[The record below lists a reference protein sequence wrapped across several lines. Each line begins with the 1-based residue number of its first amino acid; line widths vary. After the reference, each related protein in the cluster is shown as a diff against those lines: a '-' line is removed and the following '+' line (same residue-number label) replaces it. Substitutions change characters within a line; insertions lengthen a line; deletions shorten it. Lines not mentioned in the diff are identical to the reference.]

1 MYVYRDDIYIV
12 TNCIDYVN
20 MHIYIYIYLYMYV
33 WIYVQIQTDTYM
45 CIYIY
50 NLVLYY
56 IIYCIFY
63 CIIWYYCILY
73 YTYIYIYIF
82 EFIIY
87 IYTLCLY
94 YIFSIYIYIIFALY
108 YLMVNYAYFQ
118 RVSTKEILS
127 GDEDS
132 LCRVPGGFGACGG
145 PNDGWRQHLHM
156 VTRAFLSAQVGW
168 GNAPQLRKKL
178 EDISFSM
185 QGMPESKCTMS
196 MSIRADA
203 WALHELGTST
213 CLSTAWVYIYICFL
227 VCFVLFCIV
236 DIYNIY
242 IYIHIYICFFLFW
255 SFIHTV
261 FIHIYIYISMDISN
275 RVAYVGDTI
284 YYIYARAVLRHN
296 MLIWQ
301 SWLHRG
307 YITKQSL
314 AAWHFAGS
322 VELLEESLTR
332 VRGRMKEICDLEAVP
347 AMDAIGFLPEDAEV
361 DVEQLPA
368 LVAHMFI
375 KSGLYCLDWGPFYIY
390 ICVIVLWTYLYIYNS
405 SMNTYIYIYLYI
417 YIHNG
422 SMNTHTY
429 IYIYICIYTNIWIHI
444 LDTNYVFQMMIR
456 HKRFSWVVVDV
467 TYLHIYIYI
476 DIIHI

>member
-1 MYVYRDDIYIV
+1 
-12 TNCIDYVN
+12 
-20 MHIYIYIYLYMYV
+20 MYV

-45 CIYIY
+45 CIYIQFS
-50 NLVLYY
+50 LVLYNILYFFIVLYDTIVYY
-56 IIYCIFY
+56 IIH
-63 CIIWYYCILY
+63 
-73 YTYIYIYIF
+73 IYIF

-127 GDEDS
+127 GDDDS
-132 LCRVPGGFGACGG
+132 LCHVPGGFGACGG
-145 PNDGWRQHLHM
+145 PNDGWHQHLHM

-242 IYIHIYICFFLFW
+242 I
-255 SFIHTV
+255 
-261 FIHIYIYISMDISN
+261 HIYIYVFSCFD
-275 RVAYVGDTI
+275 
-284 YYIYARAVLRHN
+284 
-296 MLIWQ
+296 
-301 SWLHRG
+301 
-307 YITKQSL
+307 
-314 AAWHFAGS
+314 
-322 VELLEESLTR
+322 
-332 VRGRMKEICDLEAVP
+332 P
-347 AMDAIGFLPEDAEV
+347 
-361 DVEQLPA
+361 
-368 LVAHMFI
+368 
-375 KSGLYCLDWGPFYIY
+375 
-390 ICVIVLWTYLYIYNS
+390 LYIQ
-405 SMNTYIYIYLYI
+405 YLYI
-417 YIHNG
+417 YI
-422 SMNTHTY
+422 Y
-429 IYIYICIYTNIWIHI
+429 IFFSAWTFRIGLHMLVTQYIIYMLVQCLGTTCWFGRVGCTAVTSPSKVLPHGT
-444 LDTNYVFQMMIR
+444 LRAASSCWKRASPESVAEW
-456 HKRFSWVVVDV
+456 KRFATWRLCQPWTQSVFSQRMRR
-467 TYLHIYIYI
+467 
-476 DIIHI
+476 